1 MNLAHFDLITLRVFI
16 AVARLGSVTAGA
28 RHSNMAVAAASK
40 RISTL
45 ESHVGTALLFRYS
58 NGVKLTEAGNTLFQ
72 HTLEILQSVERM
84 SEALSDYASGN
95 LGRVR
100 FWANTSTIT
109 QFLPE
114 ELGTFMRK
122 HPSIRIDLEE
132 RNSSE
137 VVSAVL
143 ENRADLGVFE
153 EHTPCS
159 GLKVFRYRQ
168 DELTLIVPRGH
179 PLANYKHI
187 SFADAIAFDFVSLPQ
202 STSIAKRLHA
212 ESSRLQMP
220 LKLQIQVRSFDAV
233 CRMVRAGLGI
243 GVLPRL
249 AAQPY
254 LRPLGLKRVALLEPW
269 AKRELLLGLRD
280 TQGLATPVRLLASSL
295 SNEAANA
302 LTSP

>member
-1 MNLAHFDLITLRVFI
+1 MNLAHFDLVTLRVFV
-16 AVARLGSVTAGA
+16 AVARHGSVTAGA
-28 RHSNMAVAAASK
+28 RHSNMAIAAASK

-45 ESHVGTALLFRYS
+45 EAHVGTNLFFRYS
-58 NGVKLTEAGNTLFQ
+58 NGVKLNEAGNTLFQ
-72 HTLEILQSVERM
+72 HALEVIQSVERM
-84 SEALSDYASGN
+84 SKALSDYAAGTS
-95 LGRVR
+95 GRVR

-114 ELGTFMRK
+114 DLGLFMRN
-122 HPSIRIDLEE
+122 HPGIRIDLEE

-137 VVSAVL
+137 VVSALL
-143 ENRADLGVFE
+143 ENRADIGIFDDR
-153 EHTPCS
+153 TPCT
-159 GLKVFRYRQ
+159 GLRVFRYRQ
-168 DELTLIVPRGH
+168 DELTFIVPKEH
-179 PLANYKHI
+179 PLATRKGIPLSEAVEY
-187 SFADAIAFDFVSLPQ
+187 DFVSLPQ
-202 STSIAKRLHA
+202 STSIARRLHA
-212 ESSRLQMP
+212 ESSKLELP

-254 LRPLGLKRVALLEPW
+254 LRSLGLKRVALLEPW

-295 SNEAANA
+295 SAEATAA
-302 LTSP
+302 ITSP